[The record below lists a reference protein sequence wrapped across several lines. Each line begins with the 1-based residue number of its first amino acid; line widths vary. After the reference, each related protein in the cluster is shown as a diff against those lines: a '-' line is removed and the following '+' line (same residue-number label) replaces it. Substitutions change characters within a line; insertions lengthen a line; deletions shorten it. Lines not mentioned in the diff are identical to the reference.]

1 MKRSKWKASFEFCG
15 AQYAVGVRKAD
26 APVLQDGGRLD
37 FARRRASVEIW
48 FKERG
53 QPFEHMTGRG
63 SVRTLL
69 REVLR
74 NAKDLPTFG
83 RPVVVEG
90 WDQKRSVVYER
101 AFARTGVQ
109 YTAVRYIEEGDWKYY
124 FILEPQAWQ
133 QLLEAVK

>member
-1 MKRSKWKASFEFCG
+1 MKRSKWKVSFTFCG

-26 APVLQDGGRLD
+26 APVLKDGGRLD
-37 FARRRASVEIW
+37 FARRRASMEVW
-48 FKERG
+48 FKEVG

-63 SVRTLL
+63 HVRTLF

-74 NAKDLPTFG
+74 NAQDLPTFG

-90 WDQKRSVVYER
+90 WDQRRSVAYEH
-101 AFARTGVQ
+101 ALMKMGVA
-109 YTAVRYIEEGDWKYY
+109 YSAVRYIEGGDWKYY
-124 FILEPQAWQ
+124 FILEPEAWR